1 MINTSLN
8 HASQL
13 NNKISRK
20 QKNTVLKYDNKRRQ
34 NVENKQKNVD
44 RLAINNTALRYV
56 IQCTSQVPCI

>member
-56 IQCTSQVPCI
+56 IQCTSQVLCI